1 MDAAFEFAI
10 NRPNMEFAL
19 DRIRNGHVV
28 PAGLFIDIMTEKCQ
42 LINKHLR
49 TTRDY
54 LMIMASVTNMTAS
67 IKFHDIYLEDSEIR
81 HVTLSNLPD
90 LEEQLIHLWTEMC
103 DLLRYYHIDDHDA
116 KLISIDT
123 FYSDLVYEDLVQAN
137 FML

>member
-1 MDAAFEFAI
+1 MDAAFEFAV
-10 NRPNMEFAL
+10 NGLNMEFVL
-19 DRIRNGHVV
+19 DQIRNGHSV

-42 LINKHLR
+42 LINKHLH

-54 LMIMASVTNMTAS
+54 LMIMASVTNTMAS
-67 IKFHDIYLEDSEIR
+67 IKFHDIYLEDSELR

-90 LEEQLIHLWTEMC
+90 LEDQLIHLWTEVH

-116 KLISIDT
+116 ELTSIDT
-123 FYSDLVYEDLVQAN
+123 FYSDLAYEDLVQAN